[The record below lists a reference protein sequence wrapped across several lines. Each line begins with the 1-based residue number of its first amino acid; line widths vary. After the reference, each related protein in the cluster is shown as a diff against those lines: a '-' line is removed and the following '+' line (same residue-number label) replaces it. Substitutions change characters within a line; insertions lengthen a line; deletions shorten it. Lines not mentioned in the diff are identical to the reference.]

1 LNVVRLK
8 VNYITDGKIS
18 VRPTK
23 MFYEQV
29 EEDEFRK
36 VHFEVEV
43 EKQHVQSKK
52 SDIMEVAIKNLQK
65 ALPANIRLA
74 GCISCK
80 HGNFNPFGDVENE
93 IFCLKDKTLHNRED
107 VVEIFSN
114 QVESMSTRS
123 RRLLDFCK
131 EYEPIA
137 KSGKYTYN
145 DWEI

>member
-1 LNVVRLK
+1 
-8 VNYITDGKIS
+8 
-18 VRPTK
+18 
-23 MFYEQV
+23 MFYERV

-114 QVESMSTRS
+114 QVESMSPRS
-123 RRLLDFCK
+123 RSLLDFCK
-131 EYEPIA
+131 EFEPIA
-137 KSGKYTYN
+137 KIGKYTYN